1 MVKVGPVPWGLSP
14 AICKR
19 IFCGEVSLPSDNAE
33 AK

>member
-1 MVKVGPVPWGLSP
+1 MVKVEPVSWGLSS
-14 AICKR
+14 AVCKR